1 MFVQFCKSKLSLRFP
16 ASSDFFSGLSSRK
29 INFCKSFSC
38 VHCCSMH
45 LEFYSRQSSERKEK
59 EKTLWNTG
67 ALFSNYS
74 CQKGGG
80 SLIVLAASI
89 IFRQSYTRATTC
101 KVKGKKYTGSPL
113 QTTLSGLPGPLFQ
126 VLWPGEKK
134 MGGSSVQVFA
144 THTQCVIPRLG
155 QRTGQSWP
163 MKREKKKTYPM
174 WVISFWSLS
183 WICLLFLLIG
193 VIR

>member
-1 MFVQFCKSKLSLRFP
+1 METLSYVKTFWRKLTFYYYHFSHQLGHAQTTSFVSPPGPVVSMFVQFCKSKLSLRFP
-16 ASSDFFSGLSSRK
+16 ASSDFFSGLSDRK
-29 INFCKSFSC
+29 RNFCKSFSC

-89 IFRQSYTRATTC
+89 IFRQSYTRATTWD

-134 MGGSSVQVFA
+134 WGGALFKFLQP
-144 THTQCVIPRLG
+144 T
-155 QRTGQSWP
+155 
-163 MKREKKKTYPM
+163 
-174 WVISFWSLS
+174 LS
-183 WICLLFLLIG
+183 A
-193 VIR
+193 